1 MATNFSGRDS
11 RKKKKKKKHE
21 WPPFPLREREERLK
35 GKKREK
41 EDRFDDAGKEG
52 RTAFINKRMLSTH
65 PRHARCGKR
74 EREGSRT

>member
-11 RKKKKKKKHE
+11 KEKKKKHE

-41 EDRFDDAGKEG
+41 EDRFDDEEG
-52 RTAFINKRMLSTH
+52 LGRRL
-65 PRHARCGKR
+65 
-74 EREGSRT
+74 